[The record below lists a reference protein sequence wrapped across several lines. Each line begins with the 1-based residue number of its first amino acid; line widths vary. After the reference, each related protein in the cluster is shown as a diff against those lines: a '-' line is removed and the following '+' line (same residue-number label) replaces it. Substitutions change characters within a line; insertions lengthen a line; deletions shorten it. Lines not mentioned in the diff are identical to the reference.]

1 MVGKLLKRRTIAL
14 LSAPGIAFII
24 ICCTYPVLSII
35 AQTFIGTEGNLTLS
49 GYWEIFQ
56 MSFFNNSLARTM
68 KLSLI
73 TTFVCAVVGL
83 PVSFYISRLSAGR
96 KSMAISLATF
106 PLLTSAIV
114 RSICWI
120 VLLGKKG
127 TFNNLL
133 VGLGII
139 ERPITML
146 YTEFSMLVGYIQLF
160 MPLMLLS
167 LVGVMESI
175 DDELILASRTL
186 GCGPIKA
193 FAKVVLP
200 LSVSGL
206 ITGSMLVF
214 TGTVTA
220 YATPSLLGG
229 SKTKVLSTLLYQYA
243 YSMNDWNS
251 AAMVACVMIVITI
264 VVNVVLTNLA
274 GCINR
279 KEHV

>member
-1 MVGKLLKRRTIAL
+1 MVGNPLKRRTIAL

-24 ICCTYPVLSII
+24 LCCTYPVLSII
-35 AQTFIGTEGNLTLS
+35 AQTFVGAEGELTFS
-49 GYWEIFQ
+49 GYWVIFQ

-68 KLSLI
+68 NLSLI

-139 ERPITML
+139 DKPITML

-167 LVGVMESI
+167 RAA
-175 DDELILASRTL
+175 LI
-186 GCGPIKA
+186 C
-193 FAKVVLP
+193 
-200 LSVSGL
+200 
-206 ITGSMLVF
+206 
-214 TGTVTA
+214 
-220 YATPSLLGG
+220 ATDLRLR
-229 SKTKVLSTLLYQYA
+229 A
-243 YSMNDWNS
+243 
-251 AAMVACVMIVITI
+251 
-264 VVNVVLTNLA
+264 
-274 GCINR
+274 
-279 KEHV
+279 

>member
-1 MVGKLLKRRTIAL
+1 MGKLLKRRTIAL

-35 AQTFIGTEGNLTLS
+35 AQTFIGAEGNLTLS

-214 TGTVTA
+214 TRHGYGLCHAFVA
-220 YATPSLLGG
+220 GRQQDEGAFYAAVPVRLQHERLEQRGHG
-229 SKTKVLSTLLYQYA
+229 RLRDDCNYHRGQC
-243 YSMNDWNS
+243 S
-251 AAMVACVMIVITI
+251 ADQPGR
-264 VVNVVLTNLA
+264 L
-274 GCINR
+274 
-279 KEHV
+279 H

>member
-1 MVGKLLKRRTIAL
+1 
-14 LSAPGIAFII
+14 
-24 ICCTYPVLSII
+24 
-35 AQTFIGTEGNLTLS
+35 
-49 GYWEIFQ
+49 

-264 VVNVVLTNLA
+264 VVNVALTNLA